1 MTKPLSKE
9 EKKQRK
15 AARKQ
20 QKAPSTTSTHVTQP
34 KHEEGSA
41 EPPADLNLCDSCA
54 YEFGECDGKPKFASD
69 TDDTLTGAAADRVV
83 ACEAYVNVESMP
95 TADQAKKDA
104 KAAAPGPAAAEE
116 PPQGEGPDAAHDGDD
131 KVPPEAE
138 EEEPGEQPEP
148 RYVPA
153 PGPARPDPKRFAQ
166 DETDYGACPSCIR
179 QLKRTAFNRYHD
191 AVRCTNPRCRA
202 YRAVVKTVPT
212 GVK

>member
-1 MTKPLSKE
+1 MTKPLSDQ
-9 EKKQRK
+9 EKKDNAK
-15 AARKQ
+15 KRKQ

-34 KHEEGSA
+34 KHEGPA
-41 EPPADLNLCDSCA
+41 EPSADPANLCDSCA
-54 YEFGECDGKPKFASD
+54 YEFGECEGKPKLASD

-83 ACEAYVNVESMP
+83 ACEGFLNVEQMP
-95 TADQAKKDA
+95 TADQAKKNAEAAA
-104 KAAAPGPAAAEE
+104 KAGAAAEE
-116 PPQGEGPDAAHDGDD
+116 PPQGEGPDAAHEGDD

-138 EEEPGEQPEP
+138 EEEPGEPEE

-153 PGPARPDPKRFAQ
+153 PGPAKPNPKRFQ
-166 DETDYGACPSCIR
+166 TEEDFGACPSCQR
-179 QLKRTAFNRYHD
+179 PLKLTAFNRLHD